1 MKDKK
6 LISFY
11 SSAQNQ
17 GLKTLSLSFASRLAA
32 DNYKV
37 LYVELDTR
45 SKGFAQSI
53 QIDTEKQNINEYFL
67 EALKG
72 NFSIEKFVITKK
84 MLMEE
89 SSKSNKDI
97 FGELEEN
104 LDYLVL
110 PLKIDEE
117 EEPSLIGDTD
127 TDFDSQLIEYVDN
140 ILETLRDTDYDHIIL
155 KLPNDLDHLF
165 TVQALNSSNSVISV
179 YMPTVSQVF
188 DQKELKSFLF
198 EHNKALK
205 DRWKDVANMV
215 SPNLPQKTIEETL
228 TDSFIVEFDPERLP
242 DEWAFKTDS
251 FYIRERMEELIDSLG
266 INIIR
271 QKHVEKKRF
280 SFLK

>member
-1 MKDKK
+1 
-6 LISFY
+6 
-11 SSAQNQ
+11 
-17 GLKTLSLSFASRLAA
+17 LSFASRLAA

-117 EEPSLIGDTD
+117 EEPSLTGDTD
-127 TDFDSQLIEYVDN
+127 TDFDSHLIEYVDN
-140 ILETLRDTDYDHIIL
+140 ILETLRDTDYDHVIL

-188 DQKELKSFLF
+188 DQKELKTFLF

-242 DEWAFKTDS
+242 EEWAFKTDS

>member
-117 EEPSLIGDTD
+117 EEPSLTGDTD
-127 TDFDSQLIEYVDN
+127 TDFDSHLIEYVDN
-140 ILETLRDTDYDHIIL
+140 ILETLRDTIM
-155 KLPNDLDHLF
+155 
-165 TVQALNSSNSVISV
+165 T
-179 YMPTVSQVF
+179 
-188 DQKELKSFLF
+188 
-198 EHNKALK
+198 
-205 DRWKDVANMV
+205 
-215 SPNLPQKTIEETL
+215 TL
-228 TDSFIVEFDPERLP
+228 S
-242 DEWAFKTDS
+242 
-251 FYIRERMEELIDSLG
+251 
-266 INIIR
+266 
-271 QKHVEKKRF
+271 
-280 SFLK
+280 